1 MQLLLLAF
9 AVGLVS
15 AHDHIDPS
23 EVSGD
28 WHTISLAADNFEKID
43 GNGPLQIYLRHLE
56 CKEECKKLALRFYAK
71 ANGQCQEFNRVG
83 VLDEE
88 KGVYVAE
95 YAGKN
100 FFEIIAQKDDVLA
113 FFNHNIDEEG
123 KETNVITVVGKR
135 DSLTEEEKQKLVKV
149 AEEKGIPKENIRH
162 VAETDTCPE

>member
-28 WHTISLAADNFEKID
+28 WRTISVAADNFEKID
-43 GNGPLQIYLRHLE
+43 EDGPMRMYFRQLQCH
-56 CKEECKKLALRFYAK
+56 EECRKLAGRFYAK
-71 ANGQCQEFNRVG
+71 ANGQCREFNRVA

-100 FFEIIAQKDDVLA
+100 IFKIIAQKDDVLA
-113 FFNHNIDEEG
+113 FLNQNIDEEG
-123 KETNVITVVGKR
+123 KETNMILVVGKR